1 LEEIVRSIV
10 RRARRAMLALAGTA
24 ALSLGQPSVAWAAG
38 TAPNPG
44 NTQPPGT
51 AGLLTMLSWASW
63 IVSFLCVV
71 GVLLVAGT
79 MAVRHHRGE
88 GGEALGRLGWVLGAC
103 VLGSGAG
110 AIAGA
115 LI

>member
-1 LEEIVRSIV
+1 MTSAGAAL
-10 RRARRAMLALAGTA
+10 LAL
-24 ALSLGQPSVAWAAG
+24 SQPSAAWAAG
-38 TAPNPG
+38 TAPQPG

-88 GGEALGRLGWVLGAC
+88 GGESLGRLGWVLGAC
-103 VLGSGAG
+103 VLGSGSG

>member
-1 LEEIVRSIV
+1 MRSV
-10 RRARRAMLALAGTA
+10 YRRARSAALASVGVV
-24 ALSLGQPSVAWAAG
+24 ALALGQPSTAWAAG
-38 TAPNPG
+38 TAPQPG

>member
-1 LEEIVRSIV
+1 MRSV
-10 RRARRAMLALAGTA
+10 YRRARRAALASVGMA
-24 ALSLGQPSVAWAAG
+24 ALSLGQSSTAWAAG
-38 TAPNPG
+38 TAPQPG

-103 VLGSGAG
+103 VRGSGAG

>member
-1 LEEIVRSIV
+1 MAPLIGGDHGKLQRGRTTVRSV
-10 RRARRAMLALAGTA
+10 FRRARWAALALVWVTVL
-24 ALSLGQPSVAWAAG
+24 ALGEPSAAWAAG
-38 TAPNPG
+38 TAPQPG

-88 GGEALGRLGWVLGAC
+88 G
-103 VLGSGAG
+103 
-110 AIAGA
+110 
-115 LI
+115 

>member
-1 LEEIVRSIV
+1 VRSIY
-10 RRARRAMLALAGTA
+10 RRARRLVMTSAGAALLAL
-24 ALSLGQPSVAWAAG
+24 SQPSAAWAAG
-38 TAPNPG
+38 TAPQPG

-88 GGEALGRLGWVLGAC
+88 GSESLGRLGWVLGAC
-103 VLGSGAG
+103 VLGSGSG

>member
-1 LEEIVRSIV
+1 MRSV
-10 RRARRAMLALAGTA
+10 YRRARLATLASVGTV
-24 ALSLGQPSVAWAAG
+24 ALSLGRPSTAWAAG
-38 TAPNPG
+38 TAPQPG

-88 GGEALGRLGWVLGAC
+88 AGEALGRLGWVLGAC

>member
-1 LEEIVRSIV
+1 VRSIYL
-10 RRARRAMLALAGTA
+10 RARRAALAAFGVTVLALA
-24 ALSLGQPSVAWAAG
+24 QPSPAWAAG
-38 TAPNPG
+38 TAPQPG

-79 MAVRHHRGE
+79 MAVRHNRGE
-88 GGEALGRLGWVLGAC
+88 GGESLGRLGWVLGAC

>member
-1 LEEIVRSIV
+1 MRSV
-10 RRARRAMLALAGTA
+10 YRRARSAALASVGATA
-24 ALSLGQPSVAWAAG
+24 LMLSEPASAWAAG
-38 TAPNPG
+38 TAPQPG
-44 NTQPPGT
+44 NAQPPGT
-51 AGLLTMLSWASW
+51 AGLLTMLGWASW
-63 IVSFLCVV
+63 TVSFLCVV

>member
-1 LEEIVRSIV
+1 MRSLY
-10 RRARRAMLALAGTA
+10 RRARSAALASAGVTLLALA
-24 ALSLGQPSVAWAAG
+24 QPSLAWAAG
-38 TAPNPG
+38 TAPQPG
-44 NTQPPGT
+44 NAQPPGT

-88 GGEALGRLGWVLGAC
+88 GGESLGRLGWVLGAC

>member
-1 LEEIVRSIV
+1 MNSVY
-10 RRARRAMLALAGTA
+10 RRARSAALASVAVTA
-24 ALSLGQPSVAWAAG
+24 LALGQPATAWAAG
-38 TAPNPG
+38 TAPQPG

-79 MAVRHHRGE
+79 MAVRQHRGE